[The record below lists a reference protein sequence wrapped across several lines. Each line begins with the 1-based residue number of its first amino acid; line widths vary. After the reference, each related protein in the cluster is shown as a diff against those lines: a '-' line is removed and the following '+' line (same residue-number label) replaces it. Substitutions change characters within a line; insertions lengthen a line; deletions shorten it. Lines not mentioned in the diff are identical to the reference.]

1 MFKSNIMIKLIIFDL
16 WYTLAQREAYH
27 LSATRELEK
36 AFNINR
42 PHEEVVKIFEKVI
55 QTRIW
60 ETEFDAY
67 MELLRELKI
76 NPSKVN
82 IMKAIAIRGKAETHI
97 ALYDF
102 TIPLL
107 TQLREKNIKI
117 GLLTNSSVFIRQILE
132 QDTKLLEYIDYPLFS
147 YEMGTIKPD
156 PVLFLEMQR
165 LSGVSNPEEIIM
177 IGDNV
182 FDDIKPA
189 KELGINTIHFTGEYK
204 ELKKELK
211 KFGVVVK

>member
-1 MFKSNIMIKLIIFDL
+1 MIKLIIFDL

-36 AFNINR
+36 EFNINR
-42 PHEEVVKIFEKVI
+42 PHEEVVKIFEQII
-55 QTRIW
+55 QTKIW

-67 MELLRELKI
+67 WELLKELKI

-102 TIPLL
+102 TVPLL
-107 TQLREKNIKI
+107 TQLREKGIKI
-117 GLLTNSSVFIRQILE
+117 GLLTNSSVFIREIVE
-132 QDTKLLEYIDYPLFS
+132 KDTPLMQYIDYPIFS
-147 YEMGTIKPD
+147 YEIGTIKPD

-165 LSGVSNPEEIIM
+165 QSEVADSKEIIM
-177 IGDNV
+177 IGDNM
-182 FDDIKPA
+182 FDDIYPA
-189 KELGINTIHFTGEYK
+189 QKLGINTIHFTGDYK
-204 ELKKELK
+204 QLKKELK
-211 KFGVVVK
+211 KFDIIIK

>member
-1 MFKSNIMIKLIIFDL
+1 MIKLIIFDL
-16 WYTLAQREAYH
+16 WHTLAQREAYP
-27 LSATRELEK
+27 LGATRELEK

-55 QTRIW
+55 QTKIW

-117 GLLTNSSVFIRQILE
+117 GLLTNSSVFIRQIVE
-132 QDTKLLEYIDYPLFS
+132 QDTPLMDYVDHPIFS
-147 YEMGTIKPD
+147 YQLGTIKPD
-156 PVLFLEMQR
+156 PVLFLEIQR
-165 LSGVSNPEEIIM
+165 LSEVSNPKEIIM

-182 FDDIKPA
+182 YDDIYPA
-189 KELGINTIHFTGEYK
+189 QKLGINTIHFTGDYK
-204 ELKKELK
+204 KLKKELK
-211 KFGVVVK
+211 KFKIVVK